1 MIRKQIERDDKVR
14 SLVEAIEKTYAFT
27 QEAEPIKK
35 VESQGNILRQLLL
48 QTAECA
54 KFIVQYADEASFCRL
69 SPSFIRA
76 YAHVLYFSGCRAIKK
91 SLSSKDDI
99 INGFIE
105 KFRELRNEL
114 SDTTVVNTQISV
126 FRLIDLVTMIGG

>member
-27 QEAEPIKK
+27 QEAAPIQK

-48 QTAECA
+48 QTTECA
-54 KFIVQYADEASFCRL
+54 KFIVQYADETSFCRL
-69 SPSFIRA
+69 SLPFIQA
-76 YAHVLYFSGCRAIKK
+76 YAHVLYFSGWRTIKK

-126 FRLIDLVTMIGG
+126 FCLMDLVTTIGG